1 MSKTAVISTRV
12 DPELKRNAE
21 AVFQQL
27 GLSTTQAITLFL
39 HQVELQKGLPFQ
51 VKVSN
56 AETIAALEEA
66 KHPEK
71 LKGYT
76 NIDELC
82 KDLGI

>member
-39 HQVELQKGLPFQ
+39 HQVELQQGLPFQ
-51 VKVSN
+51 VKVPN
-56 AETIAALEEA
+56 AETRAAIEESRRGENLESFDTKEDFY
-66 KHPEK
+66 K
-71 LKGYT
+71 
-76 NIDELC
+76 EL
-82 KDLGI
+82 DI